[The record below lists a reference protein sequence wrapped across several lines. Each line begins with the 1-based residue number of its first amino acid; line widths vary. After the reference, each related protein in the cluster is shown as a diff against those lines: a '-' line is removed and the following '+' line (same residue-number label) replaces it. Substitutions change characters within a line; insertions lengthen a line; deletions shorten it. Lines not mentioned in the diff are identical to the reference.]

1 MKKKVILVAGAPA
14 CGKTYVSQ
22 LIARALEHVVYLDKD
37 DLRELLA
44 AAFRASGNPV
54 DMDSDFYN
62 NALRN
67 AEYATILQVAFSAL
81 EFEDRVVLN
90 APFLAQV
97 RDARFMRAI
106 KAKAN
111 AMGAELL
118 LVWVTVSEPVWYERM
133 KARNNSRDAG
143 KLADWE
149 GYAASVDVSA
159 PRPLTE
165 AAAVDGLFIFDN
177 ENEEAAACSLKE
189 IVIRLR

>member
-62 NALRN
+62 NALRS

-111 AMGAELL
+111 AMGASSC
-118 LVWVTVSEPVWYERM
+118 WF
-133 KARNNSRDAG
+133 
-143 KLADWE
+143 
-149 GYAASVDVSA
+149 
-159 PRPLTE
+159 
-165 AAAVDGLFIFDN
+165 GLR
-177 ENEEAAACSLKE
+177 CPSLFGMSG
-189 IVIRLR
+189 